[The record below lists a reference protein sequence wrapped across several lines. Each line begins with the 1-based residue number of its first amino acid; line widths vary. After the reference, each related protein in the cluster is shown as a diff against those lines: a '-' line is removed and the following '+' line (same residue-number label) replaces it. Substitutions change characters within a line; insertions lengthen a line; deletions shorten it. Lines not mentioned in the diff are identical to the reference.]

1 MQQQLKR
8 FIWNWRGVWTV
19 APTIALFIIALRLLG
34 CFQSWEWAAF
44 DQYLRT
50 RPKEPIDHRIVIVGI
65 DEADLRKVGQ
75 WPIPDTVLA
84 QLIEK
89 IKGQNPRAIGLDLYR
104 DLPIEPGH
112 DALVNV
118 FKTTPN
124 LIGIEKIN
132 EQDPN
137 AAIAPPPILAQQGQ
151 VGLNNVVV
159 DDDGKLRRSL
169 LSGVKNGEPFPS
181 FAFLLAGLYLQPQN
195 ILPQPTETDP
205 KIFHWGKGLFRPF
218 TPNDGGYV
226 HADDG
231 GYQLLLNYRGAAQSF
246 RTVSLTQVLEGRIPT
261 DLMHDRIV
269 LIGSTATSLNDFFYT
284 PYSGDRITTLQR
296 TPGIEIH
303 ANIISQ
309 ILSTVLEGCPLI
321 QTWPEPIEGLWI
333 LLWSFVGATLTW
345 NWRYISLNPKKTKTK
360 NFPLSPFPFSL
371 SPLLALASLFGITY
385 ASFLYGWWIPIVP
398 PLLTFSG
405 SAIAITTYLA
415 YTATQIRQTFG
426 RYLSDSVVAELL
438 ENPKGLQLG
447 GENRTLTILT
457 SDLRGFTALSEQ
469 LSPQDVVKILN
480 IYLESMTHVIT
491 QYQGTIDDFIGDG
504 ILVLFGAPIPQENH
518 PDKAVACAVAMQ
530 LAMNS
535 VNERIQQLGFPKLAM
550 GIGINTGEVVLG
562 NIGSTQR
569 TKYSAIGQ
577 HVNLTFRL
585 ESYTV
590 GGQIFVSESTLKQV
604 KQPLTLEGHKQ
615 VKPKGIKQALTIY
628 EVRGI
633 GGDYNLF
640 LPQEEEIFFPLP
652 EEIRLEFH
660 YALLDGKHIGDSLF
674 KGNLVKLSANGALV
688 RAENTERYAVPEP
701 LSNIKLTLL
710 SANHCLDTD
719 NEIYAKVLKK
729 AAEPGSFY
737 IHFTAKSPTVAA
749 KLEYLYTRIKS

>member
-19 APTIALFIIALRLLG
+19 APTVALLIITLRLLG
-34 CFQSWEWAAF
+34 WFQAWEWVAF

-50 RPKEPIDHRIVIVGI
+50 RPQEPVDNRIVIVGI
-65 DEADLRKVGQ
+65 NEADLRQVRQ

-89 IKGQNPRAIGLDLYR
+89 IKRQNPRAIGLDLYR
-104 DLPIEPGH
+104 DLPVEPGH
-112 DALVNV
+112 AALVKV

-124 LIGIEKIN
+124 LIGIEKVN
-132 EQDPN
+132 EQDPSE
-137 AAIAPPPILAQQGQ
+137 AIAPPSILAQQGQ

-159 DDDGKLRRSL
+159 DDDGKLRRGL
-169 LSGVKNGEPFPS
+169 LSGLKDGQSIPS
-181 FAFLLAGLYLQPQN
+181 FSFLLATLYLQAQN
-195 ILPQPTETDP
+195 ILPQPTATDP
-205 KIFHWGKGLFRPF
+205 KIFRWGKGIFRPF
-218 TPNDGGYV
+218 TPNDGGYI

-231 GYQLLLNYRGAAQSF
+231 GYQLILNYRGAAQSF
-246 RTVSLTQVLEGRIPT
+246 RTVSLTQVLEGQIPT
-261 DLMHDRIV
+261 QLMRDRIV

-284 PYSGDRITTLQR
+284 PYSGDRIITLQR

-309 ILSTVLEGCPLI
+309 ILSTVLDGRPLI
-321 QTWPEPIEGLWI
+321 QTWPESVEGLWI
-333 LLWSFVGATLTW
+333 LFWSFMGATLTW
-345 NWRYISLNPKKTKTK
+345 NWQYVSLSNKKPKRR
-360 NFPLSPFPFSL
+360 NFSLSPFAFPLSPF
-371 SPLLALASLFGITY
+371 LAIGSLFGITY
-385 ASFLYGWWIPIVP
+385 ASFLNGWWIPIVP
-398 PLLTFSG
+398 PVLAFSG

-426 RYLSDSVVAELL
+426 RYLNDSVVAELL
-438 ENPKGLQLG
+438 ENPKGLQIG

-457 SDLRGFTALSEQ
+457 SDLRGFTALCEQ
-469 LSPQDVVKILN
+469 LSPQDIVKILN
-480 IYLESMTHVIT
+480 IYLESMTDVIT

-504 ILVLFGAPIPQENH
+504 ILVLFGAPIPQNNH

-535 VNERIQQLGFPKLAM
+535 VNERIQQLGFPTLEM
-550 GIGINTGEVVLG
+550 GIGINTGEVILG

-577 HVNLTFRL
+577 QVNLTFRL

-590 GGQIFVSESTLKQV
+590 GGQILISESTLKQV
-604 KQPLTLEGHKQ
+604 KQPLRIEGHKQ

-628 EVRGI
+628 EVKGI
-633 GGDYNLF
+633 GGEYNLF
-640 LPQEEEIFFPLP
+640 LPQEEEIFFSLP

-660 YALLDGKHIGDSLF
+660 YALLDGKHIGDALF
-674 KGNLVKLSANGALV
+674 KGSLVKLSANGALV
-688 RAENTERYAVPEP
+688 HAENTERYAVPEP

-710 SANHCLDTD
+710 SANDSLDSD
-719 NEIYAKVLKK
+719 NDIYAKVLKK
-729 AAEPGSFY
+729 SAEPGSFY
-737 IHFTAKSPTVAA
+737 IHFTAKSPTVSP
-749 KLEYLYTRIKS
+749 KLESLYIRIKS